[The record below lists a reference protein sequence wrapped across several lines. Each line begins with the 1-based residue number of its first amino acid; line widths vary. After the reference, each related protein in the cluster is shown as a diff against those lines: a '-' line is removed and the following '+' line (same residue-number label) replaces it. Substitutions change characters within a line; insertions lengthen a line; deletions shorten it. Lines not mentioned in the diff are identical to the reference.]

1 MFDIYYLMGSILST
15 IKFPL
20 EDVGSDVYISLE
32 NGGYFKCDNQFY
44 NNQTCNMCSAII
56 WISSAAN
63 GEMFISLENVS
74 CLDHSR

>member
-20 EDVGSDVYISLE
+20 EDVGSDVYISLK
-32 NGGYFKCDNQFY
+32 NGGYFECDNQFY

-56 WISSAAN
+56 
-63 GEMFISLENVS
+63 
-74 CLDHSR
+74 

>member
-1 MFDIYYLMGSILST
+1 MFDMYYLMGSILST

-32 NGGYFKCDNQFY
+32 NGGYFGCDNQFY

-56 WISSAAN
+56 
-63 GEMFISLENVS
+63 
-74 CLDHSR
+74 

>member
-20 EDVGSDVYISLE
+20 EDVGSNVYISLE
-32 NGGYFKCDNQFY
+32 NGGYFGCDNKFY

-56 WISSAAN
+56 CISSATY
-63 GEMFISLENVS
+63 GDMFVSLENVS
-74 CLDHSR
+74 CLDHFR

>member
-32 NGGYFKCDNQFY
+32 NGGYFECDNQFY
-44 NNQTCNMCSAII
+44 NNQTCNMCSALQM
-56 WISSAAN
+56 
-63 GEMFISLENVS
+63 EKNV
-74 CLDHSR
+74 CFVGKYFLPR

>member
-20 EDVGSDVYISLE
+20 EDVGSDVYISLK
-32 NGGYFKCDNQFY
+32 NGGYFEVDNQFY

-56 WISSAAN
+56 
-63 GEMFISLENVS
+63 
-74 CLDHSR
+74 